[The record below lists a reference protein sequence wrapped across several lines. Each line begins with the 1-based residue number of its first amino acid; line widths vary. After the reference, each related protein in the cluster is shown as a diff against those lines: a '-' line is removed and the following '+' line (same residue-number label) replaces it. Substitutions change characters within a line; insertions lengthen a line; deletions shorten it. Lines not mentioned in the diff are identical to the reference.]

1 MAFRHPRDPEVQW
14 AAAATF
20 GKAVALGLIEAEDAV
35 GGLAEAAVKA
45 GFQGDVAGLHARLTW
60 HINDIA
66 GHWRRE
72 RDRTEF
78 LIRREVQ
85 AMLGNLTEV
94 GAILA
99 TAFGLNER
107 QGEPLLA
114 REVRGLVETETA
126 AFISVLRRQLPQP
139 RRRRHVR

>member
-60 HINDIA
+60 HVSDIA
-66 GHWRRE
+66 AHWRGE

-78 LIRREVQ
+78 LIRREIQ
-85 AMLGNLTEV
+85 PMLAALADGE
-94 GAILA
+94 AILA
-99 TAFGLNER
+99 AAHKLNQR
-107 QGEPLLA
+107 QGEPFLA
-114 REVRGLVETETA
+114 REVVAVVEAEMAACITA
-126 AFISVLRRQLPQP
+126 LRRQEPRT
-139 RRRRHVR
+139 RRRRHAR